1 MTNKEKNML
10 KSKFQQRWGQAIC
23 VQQWAKEGKNG
34 WTQEDAKEIANI
46 AYGYVYVIV
55 DILEVIMK
63 LSKAA
68 DIVRGWADEVE
79 EKLGSSLEL

>member
-1 MTNKEKNML
+1 MTKKEKELL
-10 KSKFQQRWGQAIC
+10 KSRFQQRWGQAIRI
-23 VQQWAKEGKNG
+23 QQWAKEGKNG
-34 WTQEDAKEIANI
+34 WTKEDAKEIANI

-68 DIVRGWADEVE
+68 DIVRAWADEVE
-79 EKLGSSLEL
+79 EKEGAVLE

>member
-1 MTNKEKNML
+1 MTSKEKELL
-10 KSKFQQRWGQAIC
+10 KSRFQQRWGQAIC
-23 VQQWAKEGKNG
+23 IQQCAKKGKNG
-34 WTQEDAKEIANI
+34 WTKEDAKEIANI
-46 AYGYVYVIV
+46 AYGYAYVIV

-79 EKLGSSLEL
+79 EKLGASLD

>member
-1 MTNKEKNML
+1 MTNKEKELL
-10 KSKFQQRWGQAIC
+10 KSRFQQRWGQAIC

-34 WTQEDAKEIANI
+34 YTQEDAKEISNI

-55 DILEVIMK
+55 DVLEASMK
-63 LSKAA
+63 QSKAT

-79 EKLGSSLEL
+79 EKLGASLE

>member
-1 MTNKEKNML
+1 MTNKEKELL
-10 KSKFQQRWGQAIC
+10 KSRFQQRWGQAIC
-23 VQQWAKEGKNG
+23 IQQWANEGKNG
-34 WTQEDAKEIANI
+34 WTKEDAKEIANI

-79 EKLGSSLEL
+79 EKLGASLEL

>member
-10 KSKFQQRWGQAIC
+10 KSRFQQRWGQAIC
-23 VQQWAKEGKNG
+23 IQQWAKEGKNG
-34 WTQEDAKEIANI
+34 WTKEKAKEFAGIAC
-46 AYGYVYVIV
+46 GYMYACGDV
-55 DILEVIMK
+55 LEASMK
-63 LSKAA
+63 QSQAT

>member
-1 MTNKEKNML
+1 MTKKEKELL
-10 KSKFQQRWGQAIC
+10 KSRFQQRWGQAIRI
-23 VQQWAKEGKNG
+23 QQWAKEGKNG
-34 WTQEDAKEIANI
+34 WTKEDAKEIAKI

-79 EKLGSSLEL
+79 EKEGAVLE